1 MEMTVRMPAN
11 YNIMTE
17 EEMTYTTGGAGEVVA
32 LATTVVW
39 AGIGIA
45 TLVNWVDMLLGAR
58 SWYAANRTGDVGT
71 DLENAANAWVDFTTS
86 SVLNCVRSV
95 FGTLSS
101 ISGPIGWIGT
111 IVAFAT
117 V

>member
-1 MEMTVRMPAN
+1 
-11 YNIMTE
+11 
-17 EEMTYTTGGAGEVVA
+17 
-32 LATTVVW
+32 
-39 AGIGIA
+39 
-45 TLVNWVDMLLGAR
+45 MLLGAR